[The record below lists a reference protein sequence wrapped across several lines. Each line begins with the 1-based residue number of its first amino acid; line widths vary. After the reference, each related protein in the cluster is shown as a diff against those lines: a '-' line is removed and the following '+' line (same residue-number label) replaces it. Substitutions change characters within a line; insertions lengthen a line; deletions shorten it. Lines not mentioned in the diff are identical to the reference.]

1 MIEVSPSLIPDK
13 YEFIIFPTESLIIF
27 SLSLCLSLSLSLSL
41 VYLLRRRP
49 NIRSLFHSLCDS
61 PCPVEDVEEHN
72 KIEGF
77 HWKEC
82 CVEGV
87 QGPLDARDGER
98 VRLDGEGED

>member
-1 MIEVSPSLIPDK
+1 MLASASASASACLLVNRV
-13 YEFIIFPTESLIIF
+13 

-61 PCPVEDVEEHN
+61 PCPVEDVEEYN